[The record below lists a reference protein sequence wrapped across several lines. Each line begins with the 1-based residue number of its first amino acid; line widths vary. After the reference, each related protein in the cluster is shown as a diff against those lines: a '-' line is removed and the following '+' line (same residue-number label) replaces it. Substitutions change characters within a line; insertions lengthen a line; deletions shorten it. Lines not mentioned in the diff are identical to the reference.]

1 MRKLFTG
8 LLLSMLLLL
17 TQQGAVLHELGH
29 LSAAQTQ
36 TDPDQDHPGAAVLC
50 ATCLA
55 LSHIGSGAH
64 ELAAPL
70 PLLAHLTFAA
80 PGHAALRGNTPAGL
94 TPRSRG
100 PPTRL

>member
-50 ATCLA
+50 AT
-55 LSHIGSGAH
+55 
-64 ELAAPL
+64 
-70 PLLAHLTFAA
+70 HLTFAA